1 MARPNEMKW
10 DVVVIGAGAA
20 GLLAAA
26 RCAEHGFRTLLLE
39 KNRKPGVKIL
49 MSGGTRCNLTHNTDA
64 AGIMQAFGRKGRFL
78 RTALQTLGPRDVVE
92 LFRQE
97 GVTTKVEE
105 TGKIFPESDR
115 ALDVQQALLARLRRS
130 EAVLRLDTSVTG
142 IEKSELGFVIRTADS
157 VIHGDN
163 LIISTGGASYP
174 GCGTTGDGYAWLRAL
189 GHKIVPPRPSLV
201 PLTTREPWVAEL
213 SGVTLPDVMV
223 RVMPRNCWPTD
234 HDPPTRLA
242 ALRKKSLDER
252 RGSVLFTHFGLSGPS
267 ILDVSRSV
275 TAQPDMTSV
284 DVVLDLLPDRS
295 FDDLDE
301 WWRKVCTEH
310 GSRSIVRMLS
320 ELVPQRLAEALLKLE
335 HLPPDLRGAELT
347 KPARRSL
354 AGRLKSLGIPV
365 SGTRGFAKAEV
376 TAGGVSLDE
385 VDPRT
390 MASKI
395 VPGLYVIGEI
405 LDLDGWIGGFNFQS
419 AFSTAWLAA
428 ESIHASRNGE

>member
-1 MARPNEMKW
+1 MDRPNEMKW

-26 RCAEHGFRTLLLE
+26 RCAELGCRTLLLE

-64 AGIMQAFGRKGRFL
+64 AGIMQAFGKKGRFL
-78 RTALQTLGPRDVVE
+78 RTALHGLGPQDVVE

-97 GVTTKVEE
+97 GVSTKVEE

-115 ALDVQQALLARLRRS
+115 ALDVQQALLSRLRRS
-130 EAVLRLDTSVTG
+130 GATLKLDSSVTG
-142 IEKSELGFVIRTADS
+142 IEKGESGFVVHTSGATVHADY
-157 VIHGDN
+157 
-163 LIISTGGASYP
+163 LIVSTGGASFP
-174 GCGTTGDGYAWLRAL
+174 GCGTTGDGYAWFREF

-201 PLTTREPWVAEL
+201 PLTSRDLWVAEL
-213 SGVTLPDVMV
+213 SGLTLPDVLV
-223 RVMPRNCWPTD
+223 RVMPRSAWPAD

-242 ALRKKSLDER
+242 ALRKKSIDER
-252 RGSVLFTHFGLSGPS
+252 RGSLLFTHFGLSGPS

-275 TAQPDMTSV
+275 TAQSDMTSV
-284 DVVLDLLPDRS
+284 GIVLDLLPDRS

-301 WWRKVCTEH
+301 WWRRACAEH
-310 GSRSIVRMLS
+310 GSRSIARLLA
-320 ELVPQRLAEALLKLE
+320 ELVPQRLAEAIIQLE
-335 HLPPDLRGAELT
+335 RLPPDLRGAELT
-347 KPARRSL
+347 KPTRRSL
-354 AGRLKSLGIPV
+354 AARLKSLCISV
-365 SGTRGFAKAEV
+365 SGTRGFEKAEV

-390 MASKI
+390 MQSKI
-395 VPGLYVIGEI
+395 VPGLYVIGEV

-428 ESIHASRNGE
+428 ESINASRSGE